1 MFIDR
6 VKIYVKAGDGGSGCV
21 SFRRE
26 KYVPK
31 GGPDG
36 GDGGRG
42 GDVILEVDPNLSTLV
57 DYYYQPRYIAERGG
71 HGKGKNMKGKDA
83 PPLVLKVPPG
93 TVVKDAVTGE
103 VLADLI
109 KPGERFVV
117 AKGGRGG
124 RGNAHFKKPWLQ
136 APRFAEPGGKG
147 EERWI
152 ILELKLIAQVGLV
165 GLPNAGKSTLLSV
178 ISNAKPEIAPYPFTT
193 LRPIL
198 GVVSLGEGRSFV
210 VADIPGIIEGASK
223 GAGLGLEFLRHIER
237 TEVILELIDL
247 SGIEVD
253 PYKAFEILEKEL
265 SSYDV
270 DLTSKKRIVVGTK
283 VDIVEDFEII
293 ENFGNFIRS
302 KALEFIP
309 ISSVT
314 GYNINRLIQRTW
326 EILKEGRHGKGEG
339 DKENNI

>member
-6 VKIYVKAGDGGSGCV
+6 VKIYVKAGDGGKGCV

-36 GDGGRG
+36 GDGGKG
-42 GDVILEVDPNLSTLV
+42 GDVILEVDPNLSTLI
-57 DYYYQPRYIAERGG
+57 DFYYNPRYIAERGG
-71 HGKGKNMKGKDA
+71 HGKGKNMKGRDA
-83 PPLVLKVPPG
+83 PPLILKVPPG
-93 TVVKDAVTGE
+93 TVVKDAMTNE
-103 VLADLI
+103 ILADLTE
-109 KPGERFVV
+109 PGQRYVV
-117 AKGGRGG
+117 ARGGRGG

-136 APRFAEPGGKG
+136 APRFAEPGEKG

-152 ILELKLIAQVGLV
+152 ILELKLIAHVGLV

-198 GVVSLGEGRSFV
+198 GVVSLGLGKSFV

-237 TEVILELIDL
+237 TRVILELIDL

-253 PYKAFEILEKEL
+253 PFKAFEVLEKEL
-265 SSYDV
+265 KEYGNILD
-270 DLTSKKRIVVGTK
+270 KRRIIVGTK
-283 VDIVEDFEII
+283 LDIVEDPGIVERFE
-293 ENFGNFIRS
+293 EFIR
-302 KALEFIP
+302 KKGLPFIA

-314 GYNINRLIQRTW
+314 GFNVDKLLSMTW
-326 EILKEGRHGKGEG
+326 ELLREEWESKGE
-339 DKENNI
+339 